1 MTAAIDEVWAVAPD
15 IVARPLGTSVL
26 VYHEGAGDTHVLGP
40 FAGSLLL
47 SLLSAE
53 IGQRWS
59 PAAIAALPQLA
70 DVAPGV
76 WQGTLHELAE
86 AGIVQI
92 AAAA

>member
-1 MTAAIDEVWAVAPD
+1 MTAAMDEVWVVAPE

-47 SLLSAE
+47 SLLIAGT
-53 IGQRWS
+53 GQRWS
-59 PAAIAALPQLA
+59 SAAIAALPQLA
-70 DVAPGV
+70 ETAPGV
-76 WQGTLHELAE
+76 WHGTLHELAE